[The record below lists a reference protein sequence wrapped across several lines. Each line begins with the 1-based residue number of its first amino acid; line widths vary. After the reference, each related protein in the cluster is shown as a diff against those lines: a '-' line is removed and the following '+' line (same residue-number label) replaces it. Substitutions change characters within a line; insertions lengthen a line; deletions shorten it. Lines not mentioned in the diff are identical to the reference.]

1 MVTIAS
7 SFTRGKRWHAGQA
20 LTCIAWSPHGR
31 SLAVAGD
38 AAEVEVWD
46 VQTGS
51 VSSTYT
57 GHTDIVTS
65 KLVACGRY
73 IASASRDGTVQI
85 WNAATG
91 TTERLLRQSASIH
104 VMHAWSPDGSTLA
117 WAGSDWIIYVWDLR
131 TSRPV
136 GVLSDP
142 LAVSSRFTG
151 LTIVV
156 TSLLV
161 ARWPCTCIGCADA
174 PTPTHL
180 LSNTTTP
187 LHLCRRWSAR

>member
-31 SLAVAGD
+31 SLVVAGD
-38 AAEVEVWD
+38 AAPVEVWD

-65 KLVACGRY
+65 VSWSPCGRY
-73 IASASRDGTVQI
+73 IASSSRDGTVHI

-91 TTERLLRQSASIH
+91 ISERLLHQSASIH
-104 VMHAWSPDGSTLA
+104 VH
-117 WAGSDWIIYVWDLR
+117 
-131 TSRPV
+131 
-136 GVLSDP
+136 
-142 LAVSSRFTG
+142 
-151 LTIVV
+151 VV
-156 TSLLV
+156 
-161 ARWPCTCIGCADA
+161 A
-174 PTPTHL
+174 
-180 LSNTTTP
+180 
-187 LHLCRRWSAR
+187 